1 LTARLVLLRHGQSVW
16 NRDNRF
22 TGWTDV
28 ELTEEGV
35 SEARRAGILLKR
47 AGIPFDIAF
56 TSMLKRAIRTL
67 WVVLAEIEMEWL
79 PVQVNWRLNER
90 HYGALQGL
98 NKAEMAAQ
106 LSQETVFELRRSF
119 DAVPPP
125 LALDDARHPRFDR
138 RYAHVD
144 PGLLPAAESLEDTL
158 ERVMPCWEAE
168 IRPRLMAGEQ
178 VLVVAHGNSLRAMV
192 KYLDGISEVDVPDI
206 YLPTGIPLVYSF
218 DSKMQLIHK
227 DYLGNPKIVEAAIET
242 GRLPRPERKSHSG
255 NEFT

>member
-1 LTARLVLLRHGQSVW
+1 
-16 NRDNRF
+16 
-22 TGWTDV
+22 
-28 ELTEEGV
+28 
-35 SEARRAGILLKR
+35 
-47 AGIPFDIAF
+47 
-56 TSMLKRAIRTL
+56 
-67 WVVLAEIEMEWL
+67 
-79 PVQVNWRLNER
+79 
-90 HYGALQGL
+90 
-98 NKAEMAAQ
+98 
-106 LSQETVFELRRSF
+106 LRRSF

-227 DYLGNPKIVEAAIET
+227 DYF
-242 GRLPRPERKSHSG
+242 RKSK
-255 NEFT
+255 NR